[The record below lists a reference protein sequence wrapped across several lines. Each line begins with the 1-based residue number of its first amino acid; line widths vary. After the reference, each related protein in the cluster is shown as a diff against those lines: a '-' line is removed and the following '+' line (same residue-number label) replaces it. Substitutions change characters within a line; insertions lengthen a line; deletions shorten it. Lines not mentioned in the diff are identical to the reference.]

1 MAETMQTAGP
11 VTYDEAV
18 GLIHCAVQAAGPIG
32 DQATAEYLAR
42 VKDLALSLRGVAA
55 EVVRDAGSVVRTFT
69 GTGTLLRVVE
79 RYRTSSGKITDLGR
93 VVINPDHGKHEEE
106 EIWIDLRSPN
116 GSELVDRAKDFAGMA
131 VRYARES
138 RAEMA
143 GGEARINPET
153 GKPQTR
159 PYLVSIDPVGAMSVE
174 PVDRSRGSDERPVAA
189 ARQRV
194 ASVPSTGSTAAPE
207 PGGRSWPRSSRELL
221 AMSAER
227 FGLGR
232 GSVARIVVSTCGELK
247 GDQRSPGEIKMAWM
261 AICAAYEEESE
272 AS

>member
-1 MAETMQTAGP
+1 MAEMMQASGS
-11 VTYDEAV
+11 VTYDEAI
-18 GLIHCAVQAAGPIG
+18 GLVHCAIQAAGPIG
-32 DQATAEYLAR
+32 DQTTALYLAQ
-42 VKDLALSLRGVAA
+42 VKDLALSLRAVAA
-55 EVVRDAGSVVRTFT
+55 EVVRDAGSVVRSFS

-79 RYRTSSGKITDLGR
+79 RYRTSSGKLNDLGR

-116 GSELVDRAKDFAGMA
+116 GAELVERAKDFAGMA

-153 GKPQTR
+153 GRPQTR
-159 PYLVSIDPVGAMSVE
+159 PYLVSIDPVGALGTKPVE
-174 PVDRSRGSDERPVAA
+174 AGREDGEMPVPVAHRLA
-189 ARQRV
+189 NGSSGSKPWDKSSPRT
-194 ASVPSTGSTAAPE
+194 ST
-207 PGGRSWPRSSRELL
+207 ELL
-221 AMSAER
+221 AWSAER

-247 GDQRSPGEIKMAWM
+247 GDQRSPEEIKMAWT
-261 AICAAYEEESE
+261 AICAAYEEESKVG
-272 AS
+272 